1 MNLAVYDMSGKQ
13 VGSYEIDP
21 AELAPTVNKQ
31 LLHDA
36 VVMYQANQRQGTFRT
51 KSRGEVAGSTKKL
64 YRQKGTG
71 NARAGSRRSGTRRGG
86 GRIFAKR
93 PRDFGWRMPKKALR
107 AATRMALAA
116 RLADD
121 EVKLVNGLDLAA
133 PKTAAVAKLLKAL
146 GIAEKTVLVSLE
158 KHNEMLWKSA
168 RNIEGVSVAPVADLN
183 AWTILQPRALLMTTA
198 AIDSFRATVAK
209 VVAAKAAGLSVAR
222 GVGRRTAASKSAAAR
237 ATARAAA
244 IDSKPV
250 VSKPAASKLAV
261 DGKSAKRAKPA
272 AKKEK

>member
-1 MNLAVYDMSGKQ
+1 VNLAVYDISGKQ

-51 KSRGEVAGSTKKL
+51 KNRGEVAGSTKKL
-64 YRQKGTG
+64 YKQKGTG
-71 NARAGSRRSGTRRGG
+71 NARAGARRSGTRRGG
-86 GRIFAKR
+86 GHIFAKR

-121 EVKLVNGLDLAA
+121 EVKLVSGLEMDS
-133 PKTAAVAKLLKAL
+133 PKTAVVAKLLKTL
-146 GIAEKTVLVSLE
+146 GIAEKTVLVAPA
-158 KHNEMLWKSA
+158 KHDDMLWKSA
-168 RNIEGVSVAPVADLN
+168 RNIAGVSVSPVGDLN
-183 AWTILQPRALLMTTA
+183 AWSLLQPRAVLMTTA
-198 AIDSFRATVAK
+198 AIDAFRATVEK
-209 VVAAKAAGLSVAR
+209 VRAAKAAAIG
-222 GVGRRTAASKSAAAR
+222 AAGAVRKSAAR
-237 ATARAAA
+237 RPAAKVV
-244 IDSKPV
+244 KPV
-250 VSKPAASKLAV
+250 ASKPAATRKT
-261 DGKSAKRAKPA
+261 AKRV

>member
-1 MNLAVYDMSGKQ
+1 VNLAVYDMSGKQ

-71 NARAGSRRSGTRRGG
+71 NARAGARRSGTRRGG
-86 GRIFAKR
+86 GHIFAKR

-107 AATRMALAA
+107 AATRMALAS

-121 EVKLVNGLDLAA
+121 AVKLVDGLDLSA
-133 PKTAAVAKLLKAL
+133 PKTATVAKLLASL
-146 GIAEKTVLVSLE
+146 GVAEHTVLVSPE
-158 KHNEMLWKSA
+158 KHSDMLWKSA
-168 RNIEGVSVAPVADLN
+168 RNIDGVSVAPVGDLN
-183 AWTILQPRALLMTTA
+183 AWSLLEPRAVVMTTA
-198 AIDSFRATVAK
+198 AIDAFRATVKAAAGTGKAGARTAK
-209 VVAAKAAGLSVAR
+209 KAAKTAVKKVEKKVEKTAARPARSRAAGRSAAGKAAGGKPAR
-222 GVGRRTAASKSAAAR
+222 
-237 ATARAAA
+237 RAAE
-244 IDSKPV
+244 
-250 VSKPAASKLAV
+250 
-261 DGKSAKRAKPA
+261 
-272 AKKEK
+272 KES

>member
-1 MNLAVYDMSGKQ
+1 M
-13 VGSYEIDP
+13 
-21 AELAPTVNKQ
+21 NKQ

-146 GIAEKTVLVSLE
+146 GIAEKTVLVSPE

>member
-1 MNLAVYDMSGKQ
+1 MNLAVYDISGKK

-21 AELAPTVNKQ
+21 AELAPAVNKQ

-51 KSRGEVAGSTKKL
+51 KNRGEVAGSTKKL

-71 NARAGSRRSGTRRGG
+71 NARAGARRSGTRRGG
-86 GRIFAKR
+86 GHIFAKR

-121 EVKLVNGLDLAA
+121 EVKLVSGLELGS
-133 PKTAAVAKLLKAL
+133 PKTAVVAKLLKSL
-146 GIAEKTVLVSLE
+146 GIAEKTVLVASE
-158 KHNEMLWKSA
+158 KHDDMLWKSA
-168 RNIEGVSVAPVADLN
+168 RNIDGVSVSPVGDLN
-183 AWTILQPRALLMTTA
+183 AWSLLQPRAVLMTTG
-198 AIDSFRATVAK
+198 AIDAFRASVAK
-209 VVAAKAAGLSVAR
+209 VAAEKAAGKAAAAGKKPARRGAAKAEKP
-222 GVGRRTAASKSAAAR
+222 ASKRAEAR
-237 ATARAAA
+237 
-244 IDSKPV
+244 
-250 VSKPAASKLAV
+250 KPA
-261 DGKSAKRAKPA
+261 KRV